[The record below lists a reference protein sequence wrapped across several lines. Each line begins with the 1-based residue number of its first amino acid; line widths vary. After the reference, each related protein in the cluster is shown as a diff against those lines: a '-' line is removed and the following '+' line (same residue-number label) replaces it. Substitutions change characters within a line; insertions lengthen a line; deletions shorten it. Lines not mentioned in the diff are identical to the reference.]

1 MRDNRPILTGMGQD
15 ALRRELVETVRAV
28 VRSGAISMS
37 KHGNA
42 SIKVPGRDEI
52 LYTAVGTLDGFD
64 ESGIARIGL
73 DGTVLDGTVAPMSA
87 AVIDM
92 HRVIYQERP
101 QMGCVIHTHSP
112 YATAFAVANKPIEC
126 WTEGFGI
133 FGLDDGV
140 PVAGYGPRGSRESVD
155 NIRQALRE
163 RTKAV
168 LLANHGVLA
177 FEQTAAATV
186 QVGILVE
193 EAAQS
198 ALLAAQIGGAQVIPP
213 EMLQATY
220 DRHAAFHAAGDVHA
234 HEPVADP
241 H

>member
-1 MRDNRPILTGMGQD
+1 MGED
-15 ALRRELVETVRAV
+15 ALRKELVETVRAV

-37 KHGNA
+37 GHGNA
-42 SIKVPGRDEI
+42 SIKIPGRDEI
-52 LYTAVGTLDGFD
+52 LYTAAGTLDGFD
-64 ESGIARIGL
+64 ESGIARIAF
-73 DGTVLDGTVAPMSA
+73 DGTVLDGAVPPMAA

-92 HRVIYQERP
+92 HTAIYQERP
-101 QMGCVIHTHSP
+101 QAGCVIHTHSP
-112 YATAFAVANKPIEC
+112 YATAFAVANQPIEC

-140 PVAGYGPRGSRESVD
+140 PVAGYGPRGSKESID

-177 FEQTAAATV
+177 WEQTAAATV
-186 QVGILVE
+186 QVGVLVE

-198 ALLAAQIGGAQVIPP
+198 ALLAAQIGGARVIPP
-213 EMLQATY
+213 ELLHATH
-220 DRHAAFHAAGDVHA
+220 DRHAAFHAAGEVHA
-234 HEPVADP
+234 PAP
-241 H
+241 ASGSR

>member
-1 MRDNRPILTGMGQD
+1 MLGRMGED
-15 ALRRELVETVRAV
+15 ALRRELVDTVRSV
-28 VRSGAISMS
+28 IRSGAISMS
-37 KHGNA
+37 GHGNA
-42 SIKVPGRDEI
+42 SIKIPGRDEF
-52 LYTAVGTLDGFD
+52 LYTAGGSFDHFD
-64 ESGIARIGL
+64 ESGIARIAL
-73 DGTVLDGTVAPMSA
+73 DGTVLDGAVAPMSA

-140 PVAGYGPRGSRESVD
+140 PVAGYGPRGSKESVD

-177 FEQTAAATV
+177 FEKTAAATV
-186 QVGILVE
+186 QVGVLVE

-198 ALLAAQIGGAQVIPP
+198 ALFAAQIGGARVIPP
-213 EMLQATY
+213 EMLHATY

-234 HEPVADP
+234 HTPVADP

>member
-1 MRDNRPILTGMGQD
+1 MGVDN
-15 ALRRELVETVRAV
+15 LRRDLVETVRAV
-28 VRSGAISMS
+28 ARSGAISMS
-37 KHGNA
+37 GHGNA
-42 SIKVPGRDEI
+42 SIKIPGRDEI
-52 LYTAVGTLDGFD
+52 LYTAAGSMEGFD
-64 ESGIARIGL
+64 ESGIARIAL
-73 DGTVLDGTVAPMSA
+73 DGTVLEGSVPPMAA

-92 HRVIYQERP
+92 HTAIYQERP
-101 QMGCVIHTHSP
+101 QAGCVIHTHSP
-112 YATAFAVANKPIEC
+112 YATAFAVANRPIEC

-140 PVAGYGPRGSRESVD
+140 PVAGYGPRGSRESID

-177 FEQTAAATV
+177 WESTPAATV
-186 QVGILVE
+186 QVGVLVE

-198 ALLAAQIGGAQVIPP
+198 ALLAAQIGGARVIPT
-213 EMLQATY
+213 EMLHATY

-234 HEPVADP
+234 HAHEPAEVES